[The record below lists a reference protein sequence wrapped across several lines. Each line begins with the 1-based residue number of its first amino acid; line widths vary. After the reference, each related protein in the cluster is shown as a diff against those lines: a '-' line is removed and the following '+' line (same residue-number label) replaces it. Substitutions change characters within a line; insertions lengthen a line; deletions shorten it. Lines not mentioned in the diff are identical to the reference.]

1 MLLPAECTDRVAVKI
16 RVFTAGYL
24 ILVKNYSTELAIHAY
39 TSIFYETLK
48 RFVFNVLERKSF
60 LQR

>member
-1 MLLPAECTDRVAVKI
+1 MRSILLPAECTDRVAIKI

-24 ILVKNYSTELAIHAY
+24 ILVKNYSTELAIRVF
-39 TSIFYETLK
+39 FYETLK
-48 RFVFNVLERKSF
+48 RFSCNVLERKSF